1 MEINLSFCNEGSDR
15 IVGIFSKEKVI
26 NKVLLIDSSLII
38 PNPSQPR
45 KFFEEYEL
53 ISLSE
58 SIKSNG
64 ILQPLT
70 VRRLDNGRFELIA
83 GERRLKASKLAGLTQ
98 VPCIVISADE
108 RQSAILA
115 LIENLQRQ
123 DLNMFEE
130 AAAIQQLIDDWGVT
144 QEEASKRLGKAQSTI
159 ANKLRL
165 LKLSEAVQE
174 MINKHG
180 LTERHARVLLKLP
193 DEMLQRKALQT
204 IISNQ
209 YNVKQSEG
217 YVEQLL
223 EELSHQNKRKPH
235 RQLIVKDVRLFLNTI
250 SKAVETMV
258 QSGIQAVT
266 TTQEIDGYIEY
277 VVRIPKSSQYK
288 R

>member
-1 MEINLSFCNEGSDR
+1 M
-15 IVGIFSKEKVI
+15 
-26 NKVLLIDSSLII
+26 
-38 PNPSQPR
+38 
-45 KFFEEYEL
+45 
-53 ISLSE
+53 
-58 SIKSNG
+58 
-64 ILQPLT
+64 
-70 VRRLDNGRFELIA
+70 
-83 GERRLKASKLAGLTQ
+83 
-98 VPCIVISADE
+98 
-108 RQSAILA
+108 
-115 LIENLQRQ
+115 IENLQRQ